1 MLAWPYLAQGRV
13 LLHEEGGEAGDQ
25 VRGQLRGRE
34 PGQQAAGHRG
44 PGQGG
49 HHHQAVITSADGA
62 LSEERQCSVKCYSS
76 RAQEL

>member
-1 MLAWPYLAQGRV
+1 MLARPHLAQGRV

-62 LSEERQCSVKCYSS
+62 LSEGR
-76 RAQEL
+76 QEL